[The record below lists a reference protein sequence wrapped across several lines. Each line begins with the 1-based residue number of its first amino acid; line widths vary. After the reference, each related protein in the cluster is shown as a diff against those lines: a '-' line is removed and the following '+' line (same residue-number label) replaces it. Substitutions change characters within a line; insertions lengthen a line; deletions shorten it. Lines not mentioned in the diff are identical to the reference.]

1 MIVNGDNLPSPS
13 TKEANVKV
21 QKSKMSFV
29 YIFRS
34 SIDGK

>member
-1 MIVNGDNLPSPS
+1 MIVDGDNLPSPS
-13 TKEANVKV
+13 TKEANVRA

-29 YIFRS
+29 YILRS